1 MPTTMLIIIW
11 GTFLLMSVGMIIHG
25 TMSLLTY
32 STKSTIIKKKKGPK
46 NS

>member
-11 GTFLLMSVGMIIHG
+11 GTFLLMSVGMITYG
-25 TMSLLTY
+25 TMSLLMHSSKIT
-32 STKSTIIKKKKGPK
+32 TIKKKKGPK

>member
-11 GTFLLMSVGMIIHG
+11 GSFLMMSVGMILHG
-25 TMSLLTY
+25 TVGLLRHCG
-32 STKSTIIKKKKGPK
+32 KSTIIKKRRGPK

>member
-25 TMSLLTY
+25 ALSLLTY
-32 STKSTIIKKKKGPK
+32 TSKTTIIKKERGSK

>member
-11 GTFLLMSVGMIIHG
+11 GTFLLMSVGMITYG
-25 TMSLLTY
+25 ALSLLTY
-32 STKSTIIKKKKGPK
+32 ASKTTIIKKDKGPK